1 MLFNSIEF
9 VIFFVSVV
17 AVYFITPVK
26 WRTLLL
32 LLASYGFY
40 MAWKPIF
47 IILILF
53 STGVD
58 YWVGQKMSGLAT
70 KKERKPYL
78 NISLLANIGLL
89 AFFKYFYFLTDSG
102 IFLADLLGIS
112 LEAPAVKIILPMGIS
127 FYTFQT
133 ISYSVD
139 IYKGKIK
146 AEKSFLKFALYVTFF
161 PQLVAGPIERA
172 KDLIAQFHFKY
183 TFDYDRIL
191 LGLKIMLWGFFKK
204 VVIADQLVSMVG
216 YVFTD
221 TAHAHGLNI
230 YLSILLFTVQI
241 YCDFSGYSDIAQ
253 GSAKVLGVN
262 LMDNFKFPFFSKS
275 FSELWARWHVSLM
288 QFFRDY
294 IMFPLVRKKYKWEY
308 VFMLVFLISGL
319 WHGASWN
326 FVIWGGLNGL
336 FVIYSKSTANTR
348 AKWIEQIGLAKLP
361 RVRSAIQTVGIVHL
375 FAFPGIYFLS
385 GTFDQSTV
393 MLTRLFTDWD
403 LGIMDVLR
411 NTNGERDMLLY
422 MGKDAM
428 TFFVIMGYV
437 LMLFLVEHQMNKGS
451 LSQFFTQLKGIK
463 SWAFFVVIIFS
474 IALMSNVDEV
484 PFIYF
489 QF

>member
-1 MLFNSIEF
+1 
-9 VIFFVSVV
+9 
-17 AVYFITPVK
+17 
-26 WRTLLL
+26 
-32 LLASYGFY
+32 
-40 MAWKPIF
+40 
-47 IILILF
+47 
-53 STGVD
+53 
-58 YWVGQKMSGLAT
+58 
-70 KKERKPYL
+70 
-78 NISLLANIGLL
+78 
-89 AFFKYFYFLTDSG
+89 
-102 IFLADLLGIS
+102 
-112 LEAPAVKIILPMGIS
+112 
-127 FYTFQT
+127 
-133 ISYSVD
+133 
-139 IYKGKIK
+139 
-146 AEKSFLKFALYVTFF
+146 
-161 PQLVAGPIERA
+161 
-172 KDLIAQFHFKY
+172 
-183 TFDYDRIL
+183 
-191 LGLKIMLWGFFKK
+191 
-204 VVIADQLVSMVG
+204 
-216 YVFTD
+216 
-221 TAHAHGLNI
+221 
-230 YLSILLFTVQI
+230 
-241 YCDFSGYSDIAQ
+241 
-253 GSAKVLGVN
+253 
-262 LMDNFKFPFFSKS
+262 MDNFKFPFFSKS

-437 LMLFLVEHQMNKGS
+437 LMLFLVEYQMNKGS